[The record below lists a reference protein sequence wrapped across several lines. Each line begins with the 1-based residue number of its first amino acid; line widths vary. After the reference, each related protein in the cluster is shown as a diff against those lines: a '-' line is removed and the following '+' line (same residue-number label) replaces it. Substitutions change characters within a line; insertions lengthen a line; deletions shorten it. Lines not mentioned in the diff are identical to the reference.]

1 MTHHWAPETVVVET
15 GRPPREH
22 DAALNPP
29 ITLTSTFIGTA
40 GIEQGGRQYGRYG
53 NPTWEP
59 FEQALAELEGAALP
73 GLVFA
78 SGLAAVT
85 AALTLV
91 EPGGTV
97 IMPRHCYLGAL
108 SGAQE
113 TAATGRFR
121 IVTVDIEDT
130 AAVQAA
136 MTRAVADAPAGAAG
150 ARAGGAG
157 PADAAESAD
166 SAAPAT
172 GRRPVLLWLESP
184 TNPMLEVADLP
195 ALIDHARGAGV
206 LTVVDNTFAT
216 PLVQRPLELGA
227 DVVLHSVTKS
237 LSGHSDVV
245 LGAVATSD
253 PVLRETLHHHRSV
266 TGGIAGPFEVWL
278 ALRGLRTLALRVE
291 RSQENALEL
300 ARRLSARPGIEVRFP
315 GLPDDPG
322 HARAAAQ
329 MSGFGSILC
338 IVLPTARAATVVA
351 ESVRLWTPAT
361 SLGGVESL
369 LERRRRHAQE
379 PHSVPEGLLRLSVGI
394 EHVDDLWADL
404 SGALDVALG

>member
-1 MTHHWAPETVVVET
+1 MTQNWAPETVVVET

-40 GIEQGGRQYGRYG
+40 GIEDGGRQYGRYG

-59 FEQALAELEGAALP
+59 FEAALAELEGSALP

-85 AALTLV
+85 AALDLV
-91 EPGGTV
+91 APGGTV

-113 TAATGRFR
+113 SAAAGRFR

-130 AAVQAA
+130 AEVTAA
-136 MTRAVADAPAGAAG
+136 IDAAVAGAGDGTSGG
-150 ARAGGAG
+150 AR
-157 PADAAESAD
+157 S
-166 SAAPAT
+166 
-172 GRRPVLLWLESP
+172 VLLWLESP

-195 ALIDHARGAGV
+195 ALLAHARAAGA
-206 LTVVDNTFAT
+206 LSVVDNTFAT
-216 PLVQRPLELGA
+216 TLVQKPLEHGA

-245 LGAVATSD
+245 LGATVTAD
-253 PVLRETLHHHRSV
+253 PELRELLHHHRSV
-266 TGGIAGPFEVWL
+266 RGGIAGPFEVWL

-291 RSQENALEL
+291 RSQANALAL
-300 ARRLSARPGIEVRFP
+300 AERLSEYPGLEVRFP
-315 GLPDDPG
+315 GLATDPG

-329 MSGFGSILC
+329 MTGFGSILC
-338 IVLPTARAATVVA
+338 IVLPTAEAARTVA

-369 LERRRRHAQE
+369 IERRRRHAAE
-379 PHSVPEGLLRLSVGI
+379 PESIPEGLLRLSVGI

-404 SGALDVALG
+404 EQALDTALG

>member
-1 MTHHWAPETVVVET
+1 MTQNWAPETVVVET

-40 GIEQGGRQYGRYG
+40 GVEDGGRQYGRYG

-59 FEQALAELEGAALP
+59 FEAALAELEGSALP

-85 AALTLV
+85 AALDLV
-91 EPGGTV
+91 APGGTV

-113 TAATGRFR
+113 SAAAGRFR

-130 AAVQAA
+130 AEVTAA
-136 MTRAVADAPAGAAG
+136 IDAAVA
-150 ARAGGAG
+150 GAG
-157 PADAAESAD
+157 DRAS
-166 SAAPAT
+166 
-172 GRRPVLLWLESP
+172 GRDRSVLLWLESP

-195 ALIDHARGAGV
+195 ALLAHARAAGA
-206 LTVVDNTFAT
+206 LSVVDNTFAT
-216 PLVQRPLELGA
+216 PLVQKPLEHGA

-245 LGAVATSD
+245 LGATVTAD
-253 PVLRETLHHHRSV
+253 PELRELLHHHRSV
-266 TGGIAGPFEVWL
+266 RGGIAGPFEVWL

-291 RSQENALEL
+291 RSQANALAL
-300 ARRLSARPGIEVRFP
+300 AERLSEYPGLEVRFP
-315 GLPDDPG
+315 GLATDPG

-329 MSGFGSILC
+329 MTGFGSILC
-338 IVLPTARAATVVA
+338 IVLPTAEAARTVA

-369 LERRRRHAQE
+369 IERRRRHAAE
-379 PHSVPEGLLRLSVGI
+379 PESVPEGLLRLSVGI

-404 SGALDVALG
+404 EQALDTALG

>member
-1 MTHHWAPETVVVET
+1 MTQNWAPETVVVET

-40 GIEQGGRQYGRYG
+40 GIEDGGRQYGRYG

-59 FEQALAELEGAALP
+59 FEAALAELEGSALP

-85 AALTLV
+85 AALDLV
-91 EPGGTV
+91 APGGTV

-113 TAATGRFR
+113 SAAAGRFR

-130 AAVQAA
+130 AEVTAA
-136 MTRAVADAPAGAAG
+136 IDAAVA
-150 ARAGGAG
+150 GAG
-157 PADAAESAD
+157 DRAS
-166 SAAPAT
+166 
-172 GRRPVLLWLESP
+172 GRDRSVLLWLESP

-195 ALIDHARGAGV
+195 ALLAHARAAGA
-206 LTVVDNTFAT
+206 LSVVDNTFAT
-216 PLVQRPLELGA
+216 PLVQKPLEHGA

-245 LGAVATSD
+245 LGATVTAD
-253 PVLRETLHHHRSV
+253 PELRELLHHHRSV
-266 TGGIAGPFEVWL
+266 RGGIAGPFEVWL

-291 RSQENALEL
+291 RSQANALAL
-300 ARRLSARPGIEVRFP
+300 AERLSEYPGLEVRFP
-315 GLPDDPG
+315 GLATDPG

-329 MSGFGSILC
+329 MTGFGSILC
-338 IVLPTARAATVVA
+338 IVLPTAEAARTVA

-369 LERRRRHAQE
+369 IERRRRHAAE
-379 PHSVPEGLLRLSVGI
+379 PESIPEGLLRLSVGI

-404 SGALDVALG
+404 EQALDTALR

>member
-1 MTHHWAPETVVVET
+1 MTQNWAPETVVVET

-40 GIEQGGRQYGRYG
+40 GIEDGGRQYGRYG

-59 FEQALAELEGAALP
+59 FEAALAELEGSALP

-85 AALTLV
+85 AALDLV
-91 EPGGTV
+91 APGGTV

-113 TAATGRFR
+113 SAAAGRFR

-130 AAVQAA
+130 AEVTAA
-136 MTRAVADAPAGAAG
+136 IDAAVAGAGDGTSGG
-150 ARAGGAG
+150 AR
-157 PADAAESAD
+157 S
-166 SAAPAT
+166 
-172 GRRPVLLWLESP
+172 VLLWLESP

-195 ALIDHARGAGV
+195 ALLAHARAAGA
-206 LTVVDNTFAT
+206 LSVVDNTFAT
-216 PLVQRPLELGA
+216 PLVQKPLEHGA
-227 DVVLHSVTKS
+227 DVALHSVTKS

-245 LGAVATSD
+245 LGATVTAD
-253 PVLRETLHHHRSV
+253 PELRELLHHHRSV
-266 TGGIAGPFEVWL
+266 RGGIAGPFEVWL

-291 RSQENALEL
+291 RSQANALAL
-300 ARRLSARPGIEVRFP
+300 AERLSEYPGLEVRFP
-315 GLPDDPG
+315 GLATDPG

-329 MSGFGSILC
+329 MTGFGSILC
-338 IVLPTARAATVVA
+338 IVLPTAEAARTVT

-369 LERRRRHAQE
+369 IERRRRHAAE
-379 PHSVPEGLLRLSVGI
+379 PESIPEGLLRLSVGI

-404 SGALDVALG
+404 EQALDTALR

>member
-1 MTHHWAPETVVVET
+1 MPAGAHADYSGPMTQNWAPETVVVET

-40 GIEQGGRQYGRYG
+40 GVEDGGRQYGRYG

-59 FEQALAELEGAALP
+59 FEAALAELEGSALP

-85 AALTLV
+85 AALDLV
-91 EPGGTV
+91 APGGTV

-113 TAATGRFR
+113 SAAAGRFR

-130 AAVQAA
+130 AEVTAA
-136 MTRAVADAPAGAAG
+136 IDAAVA
-150 ARAGGAG
+150 GAG
-157 PADAAESAD
+157 DRAS
-166 SAAPAT
+166 
-172 GRRPVLLWLESP
+172 GRDRSVLLWLESP

-195 ALIDHARGAGV
+195 ALLAHARAAGA
-206 LTVVDNTFAT
+206 LSVVDNTFAT
-216 PLVQRPLELGA
+216 PLVQKPLEHGA

-245 LGAVATSD
+245 LGATVTAD
-253 PVLRETLHHHRSV
+253 PELRELLHHHRSV
-266 TGGIAGPFEVWL
+266 RGGIAGPFEVWL

-291 RSQENALEL
+291 RSQANALAL
-300 ARRLSARPGIEVRFP
+300 AERLSEYPGLEVRFP
-315 GLPDDPG
+315 GLATDPG

-329 MSGFGSILC
+329 MTGFGSILC
-338 IVLPTARAATVVA
+338 IVLPTAEAARTVA

-369 LERRRRHAQE
+369 IERRRRHAAE
-379 PHSVPEGLLRLSVGI
+379 PESVPEGLLRLSVGI

-404 SGALDVALG
+404 EQALDTALG